1 VTRAS
6 ERVKKS
12 HLTAETAETAEKNL
26 RISRRALRALRFK
39 DPA

>member
-12 HLTAETAETAEKNL
+12 HSTAETAEVAQNAEKNL
-26 RISRRALRALRFK
+26 RILGEL
-39 DPA
+39 